1 MNSCPMVWLKKMP
14 PFSIRCMPSVYL
26 IQRDQSVLGFSLGE
40 SKSGL
45 DHRDRKMKTE
55 RLKVNKRVIFSRKDK
70 VGFSLIILLC
80 LVLCTAGCT
89 RKRYR
94 EKADEDVYGLL
105 NTANQCD
112 PLWDMNG
119 YSLEESG
126 TSRYANLYD
135 DDKQPMPQ
143 DDATAHR
150 LMQCV
155 DGKKGSRKWNKN
167 GVVDHVDNDAWIQ
180 SLPAPLDGKIIID
193 QKVAFDLAILHSP
206 EYRTAMEN
214 VYLSALSVTGER
226 YAFDVQFFGTES
238 LLYNNHGMF
247 RKDATAVLTN
257 NINVGGGNSAGAT
270 KAFAAGGQ
278 FSVELLNSLVW
289 TFTPESGFTPSTTL
303 SYSFTQPFLRGAGRM
318 IVLENL
324 TRSERRLLANVR
336 QLLFYQQGF
345 YVRVLS
351 GGSPVSAPSSSGYP
365 NSGVNASGLGGF
377 YGLLSSQVQIRNQQQ
392 NVASLQNNLNRYE
405 ELFNAGQVKSRTDVD
420 RVRQSLLSGQSNLLS
435 KKDSYEESVDSY
447 FVNILGL
454 PPGIENIVIQ
464 DPLLNQFD
472 LMPTILANAQ
482 EHLDKFLM
490 TLRDIQKKVP
500 DNISEFYASLKDQVE
515 NGEKETLA
523 DIEKLQQDILPNRMK
538 AFSALEVQLKENP
551 EIDASYFTPAML
563 EKRIKNIRGDFD
575 RNVRELDD
583 YGNEKVKGIQWIF
596 NDLFCLMQETF
607 LKYDRPTLT
616 KMIRQTLANP
626 GASPFSPEVVRLIYE
641 LKLEGEL
648 VDENDDSDD
657 SDNSAGT
664 AISGQSS
671 STGDQINE
679 TDRKLKDLVGKNVI
693 PPSLNDPWRDWL
705 HTLLTRFSDELM
717 TLRLLQARAR
727 LESLQLTV
735 VDISSEE
742 AFQVAAEYRLDWMN
756 ERSALVD
763 TWRNIEIVADK
774 LKSGL
779 DVSVGSD
786 FRNEGLNPLNFSA
799 KNSTFKAS
807 MYFDAPLDRL
817 LERNLYRQALIT
829 YDQARRS
836 YYRYIDTVHLQIRSM
851 VRSIRL
857 AQEDFELSR
866 ENVLTAIERVHQSQ
880 LALTQP
886 PSGSTRIGSISSTA
900 AMDLVDALDN
910 LLTYQNS
917 FMQSWL
923 NYRTKKMTLLLML
936 GLFEIDQNGRWIDPG
951 DIDRAY
957 LSNKMIGIYNSQDN
971 LAGLPKLPQL
981 NDLTGGQSLEEVM
994 KTPAVDAE
1002 RNGNANAQS
1011 GSSHTERSAEN
1022 RTLSTE
1028 NSTANAAE
1036 NLNRESDSYRT
1047 RAARSVTAAKPPVE
1061 FRSSRSTASQNAADS
1076 GEVHSDETALAPES
1090 EKRSGSIL

>member
-1 MNSCPMVWLKKMP
+1 
-14 PFSIRCMPSVYL
+14 
-26 IQRDQSVLGFSLGE
+26 
-40 SKSGL
+40 
-45 DHRDRKMKTE
+45 MKTE
-55 RLKVNKRVIFSRKDK
+55 RLKVIKRLRFSRKDK
-70 VGFSLIILLC
+70 VGISLIILLC
-80 LVLCTAGCT
+80 FVLCTAGCT

-94 EKADEDVYGLL
+94 EKADDDVYGLL

-119 YSLEESG
+119 YTLEESG

-135 DDKQPMPQ
+135 EDKQPMPP
-143 DDATAHR
+143 DDPTAHR

-155 DGKKGSRKWNKN
+155 DGKKGSKKWNKN
-167 GVVDHVDNDAWIQ
+167 GAIDHVDNDAWIR
-180 SLPAPLDGKIIID
+180 SLPPPQDGKIIID
-193 QKVAFDLAILHSP
+193 QKIAFDLAILHSP

-226 YAFDVQFFGTES
+226 YAFDVQFYGTES

-247 RKDATAVLTN
+247 RKDAKATLTN
-257 NINVGGGNSAGAT
+257 TIDVGGGNSAGAT

-435 KKDSYEESVDSY
+435 KKDTYEESVDSY

-472 LMPTILANAQ
+472 LMPTTLANAQ
-482 EHLDKFLM
+482 EHLDQFLM
-490 TLRDIQKKVP
+490 SLRDSQKQVP
-500 DNISEFYASLKDQVE
+500 DDITEFYASLKAQVE
-515 NGEKETLA
+515 NGEKETLG
-523 DIEKLQQDILPNRMK
+523 DIEKLQQEILPNRMK
-538 AFSALEVQLKENP
+538 AFAALEEQLKENP

-596 NDLFCLMQETF
+596 NDLFSLMQETF

-657 SDNSAGT
+657 TAGVAT
-664 AISGQSS
+664 SGQSS
-671 STGDQINE
+671 AKGDQINE

-705 HTLLTRFSDELM
+705 HTVLTRFGDELM

-817 LERNLYRQALIT
+817 LERNSYRQALIT

-836 YYRYIDTVHLQIRSM
+836 YYKYIDTVHLQIRSM

-923 NYRTKKMTLLLML
+923 DYRTKKMTLLLML

-981 NDLTGGQSLEEVM
+981 NDLTGGQSLDEVM
-994 KTPAVDAE
+994 KTPAIDAGTDQNVQA
-1002 RNGNANAQS
+1002 RNTGNNTGNNINAGHAQNGT
-1011 GSSHTERSAEN
+1011 GSSADRQTGRPSIAMPAVPGRSAEKSV
-1022 RTLSTE
+1022 LSTE
-1028 NSTANAAE
+1028 TATAKGSANP
-1036 NLNRESDSYRT
+1036 NDNSDSYRT
-1047 RAARSVTAAKPPVE
+1047 RSARSVTAAKPPVE
-1061 FRSSRSTASQNAADS
+1061 FRSTRPTATQNAADS
-1076 GEVHSDETALAPES
+1076 KEVHADETARAPEA
-1090 EKRSGSIL
+1090 EKRRGSIL